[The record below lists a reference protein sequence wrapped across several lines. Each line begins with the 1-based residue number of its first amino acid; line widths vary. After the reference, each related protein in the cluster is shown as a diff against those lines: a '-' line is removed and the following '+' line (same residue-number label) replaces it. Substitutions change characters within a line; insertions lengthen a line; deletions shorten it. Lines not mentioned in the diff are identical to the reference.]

1 MDMENLAATLQ
12 GNPLLQQAMADNPEM
27 QELLNNPAAL
37 QEKMAAAQGY
47 TQCSPLHAYP
57 ARPTLHTAPRA
68 ACLRHRACTG
78 QPHRHLWLAQGEL
91 CFVRGTSGPKEPGRL
106 VVVRV
111 RDRVGLG
118 LGLGLGL
125 G

>member
-47 TQCSPLHAYP
+47 TVLTAARLPGPAHAS
-57 ARPTLHTAPRA
+57 HSAPRRLPA
-68 ACLRHRACTG
+68 PPGLHGPATSPPVAGSGRA
-78 QPHRHLWLAQGEL
+78 LL
-91 CFVRGTSGPKEPGRL
+91 CMWHIGPEGAWAPRGR
-106 VVVRV
+106 
-111 RDRVGLG
+111 
-118 LGLGLGL
+118 
-125 G
+125 